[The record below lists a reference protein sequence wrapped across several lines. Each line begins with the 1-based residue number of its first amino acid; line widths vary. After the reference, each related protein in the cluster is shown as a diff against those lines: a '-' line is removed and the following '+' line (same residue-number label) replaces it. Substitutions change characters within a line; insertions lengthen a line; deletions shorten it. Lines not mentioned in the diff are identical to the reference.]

1 MYYQQEK
8 TASRITINTIAKTGG
23 CNFVCRM
30 CEIEDDCIMYNHQS
44 EPVLNQ
50 RDFRIKMAGE
60 YLKRNK
66 NANRI

>member
-1 MYYQQEK
+1 MK
-8 TASRITINTIAKTGG
+8 ITIKTIASDGV

-50 RDFRIKMAGE
+50 KDFRIKTAGE
-60 YLKRNK
+60 YLERNK
-66 NANRI
+66 RTS